1 MSCYTS
7 IELENLDDNE
17 LNRLARK
24 HLKYPLEGGLT
35 QAQAR
40 KVKQEAGLIKAERQ
54 IRKMQPTAMIKRK
67 GNELEVTVMA

>member
-1 MSCYTS
+1 MACYTS

-24 HLKYPLEGGLT
+24 HLKYNLDGELT
-35 QAQAR
+35 QAQVR